1 MEELN
6 IKSGADLPWQEY
18 CRINEFVATSFGG
31 TPPPM
36 PEENAENLAWQR
48 HKYRYYH
55 FTEIDGKIASGL
67 WSYLIPFL
75 VNGRRTDVWSVGGVS
90 TAPEFRGRALMS
102 RMVTKAMNG
111 IRQSGAPLV
120 WLAGKRYRY
129 GRFGFQRAGNML
141 ELDIEKDNISLFCH
155 DSGCEVTFF
164 DDPARVPW
172 QEVKRL
178 TAEQTFRHDVPL
190 NDYAFKCIDHKFLA
204 VFAGRNGKFE
214 AAAVYR
220 PSEHPVL
227 AEYGGNI
234 DALSDI
240 LIAFAEKYPAFQVR
254 MPQIDNEF
262 FRLFF
267 PLAERWRVD
276 INYGLAIAD
285 LKKCLELI
293 TVPALPELEGKAV
306 NLVMTEGMFDEQRA
320 SVSVC
325 DGSLVIGGEVE
336 GAPTVQLDQMT
347 MVSCLFGPVRPSMF
361 LHEPAVRWL
370 DSVLPITMNLQT
382 SVHGA

>member
-67 WSYLIPFL
+67 WSYPIPFL

-204 VFAGRNGKFE
+204 VFAGSL
-214 AAAVYR
+214 
-220 PSEHPVL
+220 PSVRTPG
-227 AEYGGNI
+227 AGGI
-234 DALSDI
+234 RR
-240 LIAFAEKYPAFQVR
+240 KY
-254 MPQIDNEF
+254 
-262 FRLFF
+262 
-267 PLAERWRVD
+267 
-276 INYGLAIAD
+276 
-285 LKKCLELI
+285 
-293 TVPALPELEGKAV
+293 
-306 NLVMTEGMFDEQRA
+306 
-320 SVSVC
+320 
-325 DGSLVIGGEVE
+325 
-336 GAPTVQLDQMT
+336 
-347 MVSCLFGPVRPSMF
+347 
-361 LHEPAVRWL
+361 
-370 DSVLPITMNLQT
+370 
-382 SVHGA
+382 

>member
-1 MEELN
+1 
-6 IKSGADLPWQEY
+6 
-18 CRINEFVATSFGG
+18 
-31 TPPPM
+31 
-36 PEENAENLAWQR
+36 
-48 HKYRYYH
+48 
-55 FTEIDGKIASGL
+55 
-67 WSYLIPFL
+67 
-75 VNGRRTDVWSVGGVS
+75 
-90 TAPEFRGRALMS
+90 
-102 RMVTKAMNG
+102 
-111 IRQSGAPLV
+111 
-120 WLAGKRYRY
+120 
-129 GRFGFQRAGNML
+129 
-141 ELDIEKDNISLFCH
+141 
-155 DSGCEVTFF
+155 
-164 DDPARVPW
+164 
-172 QEVKRL
+172 
-178 TAEQTFRHDVPL
+178 
-190 NDYAFKCIDHKFLA
+190 
-204 VFAGRNGKFE
+204 
-214 AAAVYR
+214 
-220 PSEHPVL
+220 
-227 AEYGGNI
+227 
-234 DALSDI
+234 
-240 LIAFAEKYPAFQVR
+240 